1 MCDCGKDGG
10 GVSLKACKSCMLVRY
25 CNADCQKNH
34 WAEHKRDCKR
44 RVAELRDAA
53 LFKDPPVKKDCPIC
67 FIPMP
72 TRLIS
77 CVSLSNATVSSV
89 PIYDFAVANVEAEL
103 LLLLLL
109 RTGEVIA
116 IFSPPA
122 PVVNSP
128 TDRTG
133 AVIAI
138 FSLQLDDDD

>member
-1 MCDCGKDGG
+1 MNQIVNACCADCGKDGG

-77 CVSLSNATVSSV
+77 CVSLPNATISSV
-89 PIYDFAVANVEAEL
+89 PIYDFAVANVELTKREMEQYYPCCGKSICA
-103 LLLLLL
+103 
-109 RTGEVIA
+109 GCVHSFICA
-116 IFSPPA
+116 GNIGKC
-122 PVVNSP
+122 P
-128 TDRTG
+128 T
-133 AVIAI
+133 
-138 FSLQLDDDD
+138 QL